1 MSSEGDWGKMPAFAH
16 HVDSCKRLFEQFKLR
31 KESLQFAL
39 VAVGSVIPDL
49 EEYKILKNVH
59 WRAHAFLEYL
69 LKKDPKYAPLALGM
83 IFHEEMDKA
92 IDKHF
97 VNPNMPKMAK
107 FLDKHQLN
115 TLPDAAHYYLDH
127 VSCLDFVDR
136 EPGLVLLAEQARKR
150 LKTRHSQKIAKHLST
165 FFEGDKYQVLSA
177 LKTFQEF
184 DLRQYLTSER
194 AAAMYGTFMTMKETF
209 GTKKE
214 IGFLD
219 KIRLAINYV
228 RYKISNKE
236 NTIKEACEKAKQ
248 KFKEHR
254 RAYKIACKNMT
265 KKFSQLNAA
274 HNLGLK

>member
-1 MSSEGDWGKMPAFAH
+1 MSSEGDKGQMPAFAH
-16 HVDSCKRLFEQFKLR
+16 HIDSCKRLFEKFKLL
-31 KESLQFAL
+31 KESRQFAL

-107 FLDKHQLN
+107 FLDKYQLN
-115 TLPDAAHYYLDH
+115 SVPDAAHYYLDH
-127 VSCLDFVDR
+127 VSCLDFVDND
-136 EPGLVLLAEQARKR
+136 PGLVLLAEQARGR
-150 LKTRHSQKIAKHLST
+150 LKGRHSRKIARHLST
-165 FFEGDKYQVLSA
+165 FFEGDEQLVLSA
-177 LKTFQEF
+177 IKTFQEF
-184 DLRQYLTSER
+184 DLRQYLTAER

-209 GTKKE
+209 GQKKE
-214 IGFLD
+214 VGIFD
-219 KIRLAINYV
+219 KIRLVFNYL
-228 RYKISNKE
+228 RYRTSNKE
-236 NTIKEACEKAKQ
+236 QKIKEACEKAKQ
-248 KFKEHR
+248 TFKEHR
-254 RAYKIACKNMT
+254 KAYKIACRNMT
-265 KKFSQLNAA
+265 KKFSQLNAI